1 MKVPITALS
10 ARATTGVLG
19 QRLWGDWDLH
29 DLRADNPT
37 ATLDVWER
45 ELEEAHRGVLMD
57 DIFNDDKYI
66 KYDLLATYAHE
77 EGVPMDAKVDL
88 YIKGNIKEL
97 YYVGSGCSYRN
108 KGVKLYTKKKDK
120 VIKGKG

>member
-1 MKVPITALS
+1 MKTPISAIT

-37 ATLDVWER
+37 ANLDVWDR
-45 ELEEAHRGVLMD
+45 ELKEAHKKVKLE
-57 DIFNDDKYI
+57 DIFTDDKYI

-77 EGVPMDAKVDL
+77 QGVPMDAKVDL
-88 YIKGNIKEL
+88 YIQGNIKEL
-97 YYVGSGCSYRN
+97 FWVGSGCSYRN

-120 VIKGKG
+120 VIEGKG